1 MAKKSNKTAAAKSA
15 PKKAGVVFLES
26 LFGSAA
32 EYINSDPAAA
42 ALAASFGLVAATADK
57 KGGKKSK
64 QVEADDEDEDEDEEE
79 ETSAKSKK
87 GGKAD

>member
-1 MAKKSNKTAAAKSA
+1 MAKKSNKTAAAKTS

-32 EYINSDPAAA
+32 EYINSDPAVAE
-42 ALAASFGLVAATADK
+42 LAASFGLSVEVK

-64 QVEADDEDEDEDEEE
+64 QVEEDEDEDEDEDDDDE
-79 ETSAKSKK
+79 
-87 GGKAD
+87 DD